1 MIWMRPQ
8 KVVRFRLVAITSYVY
23 VVLSVLVVLTLGV
36 TPLSEPPPAS
46 LAFFPLSPP
55 LVSSEKLAKE
65 KFLVA
70 ANHLHDPNFSQTV
83 IYLIAYGQWG
93 ALGVV
98 VNRPT
103 DIHLA
108 SALPRL
114 ADQPH
119 AEDVIYAGGPVGR
132 TRMLLLVRSQ
142 TSPLGDTLPI
152 TEEVSVTSS
161 LAHLTELAA
170 TGTAQF
176 HVYAGHAGWAPL
188 QLDSEVA
195 RGDWHVVSGHSTT
208 LFDTDLKNVWSD
220 LSEKKDTH
228 DATEWINNRQSIYP
242 KPSGPLLMKEFR
254 RKRHGR
260 DRMDYS
266 FIARH

>member
-1 MIWMRPQ
+1 M
-8 KVVRFRLVAITSYVY
+8 T
-23 VVLSVLVVLTLGV
+23 VVLYVPLFVLAVLTLGV
-36 TPLSEPPPAS
+36 TPLSGPLSAS

-55 LVSSEKLAKE
+55 LVSNEKLGKG

-70 ANHLHDPNFSQTV
+70 AKHLHDPNFSQTV
-83 IYLIAYGQWG
+83 IYLIAYGQQG

-103 DIHLA
+103 NIQLA
-108 SALPRL
+108 SALPHL

-132 TRMLLLVRSQ
+132 ARMLLLIRSQ
-142 TSPLGDTLPI
+142 TSPLGETLPI

-161 LAHLTELAA
+161 LDNLIELAA
-170 TGTAQF
+170 TATAQF
-176 HVYAGHAGWAPL
+176 HVYAGHAGWSPL

-195 RGDWHVVSGHSTT
+195 RGDWHVMPGNPAT

-220 LSEKKDTH
+220 LSNKDAR
-228 DATEWINNRQSIYP
+228 DAAKWIHHRQPIYP
-242 KPSGPLLMKEFR
+242 KRLLGS
-254 RKRHGR
+254 H
-260 DRMDYS
+260 
-266 FIARH
+266 

>member
-1 MIWMRPQ
+1 M
-8 KVVRFRLVAITSYVY
+8 VRFRIVTVAACVI
-23 VVLSVLVVLTLGV
+23 LSVFAVLTLGV
-36 TPLSEPPPAS
+36 MPLSGPSSAPLE
-46 LAFFPLSPP
+46 FFPLSPP
-55 LVSSEKLAKE
+55 LVSSEKLEKG

-83 IYLIAYGQWG
+83 VYLVAYSQRG

-103 DIHLA
+103 NTQLA
-108 SALPRL
+108 SALPHL

-142 TSPLGDTLPI
+142 TFPLGETLPI

-161 LAHLTELAA
+161 LDNLTKLAA
-170 TGTAQF
+170 MTTAQF
-176 HVYAGHAGWAPL
+176 HVYAGHAGWSPL

-195 RGDWHVVSGHSTT
+195 RGDWQVMPADPAT

-220 LSEKKDTH
+220 LSNKDTR
-228 DATEWINNRQSIYP
+228 DAAEWIHHRQPIYP
-242 KPSGPLLMKEFR
+242 ERPQGS
-254 RKRHGR
+254 
-260 DRMDYS
+260 Y
-266 FIARH
+266 

>member
-1 MIWMRPQ
+1 MT
-8 KVVRFRLVAITSYVY
+8 VASYVSLF
-23 VVLSVLVVLTLGV
+23 VLAVLTLGA
-36 TPLSEPPPAS
+36 TPLSGHSSA
-46 LAFFPLSPP
+46 LLGFFPLSPP
-55 LVSSEKLAKE
+55 LVSNEKLEKG

-70 ANHLHDPNFSQTV
+70 ADHLHDPNFSQTV
-83 IYLIAYGQWG
+83 IYLVAYGQRG

-103 DIHLA
+103 NIQLA
-108 SALPRL
+108 SALPHL

-142 TSPLGDTLPI
+142 TFSLGETLPI

-161 LAHLTELAA
+161 LDNLTELAA
-170 TGTAQF
+170 TATAQF
-176 HVYAGHAGWAPL
+176 YVYAGHAGWSPL

-195 RGDWHVVSGHSTT
+195 RGDWHIMPADPAT

-220 LSEKKDTH
+220 LSSKDAP
-228 DATEWINNRQSIYP
+228 DAAEWIHHIQPIYP
-242 KPSGPLLMKEFR
+242 KRPQGS
-254 RKRHGR
+254 
-260 DRMDYS
+260 S
-266 FIARH
+266 